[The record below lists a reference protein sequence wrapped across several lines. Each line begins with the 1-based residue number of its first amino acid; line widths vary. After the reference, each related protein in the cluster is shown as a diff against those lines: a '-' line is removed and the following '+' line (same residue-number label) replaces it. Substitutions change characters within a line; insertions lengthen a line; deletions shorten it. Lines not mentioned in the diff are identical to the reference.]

1 MGLYSDKLWK
11 ACRLIKAY
19 NQRLSETKLP
29 SGVKPPKQIHDE
41 RFVEKLV
48 GIGGVSD
55 ELIRQ
60 CSWEELENCGLPRL
74 LARDIAK
81 VFRANEVEPD
91 DIVRQWRPLLKQWK
105 LHWRDHIDLAEKLDA
120 AAREHGWHLE
130 TEDHVKPKLSAQEF
144 KRLLERIRDEHLQR
158 DMFGALGH
166 LDFTLSNHCPRE
178 VWEPVLQSWELSWEE
193 HEELAKRLNGAAIK
207 HGWKVQGGKLEIPNL
222 TKGKEFQKLL
232 VDIRDEYLAELD
244 S

>member
-19 NQRLSETKLP
+19 NQKLSETQLP
-29 SGVKPPKQIHDE
+29 PGVKPPKQIHDE
-41 RFVEKLV
+41 RFIEKLV

-91 DIVRQWRPLLKQWK
+91 DVVRQWRPLLKMWK

-120 AAREHGWHLE
+120 AARDHGYHADTENKVEKTLTALE
-130 TEDHVKPKLSAQEF
+130 FRH
-144 KRLLERIRDEHLQR
+144 LLENIRDEHLVG
-158 DMFGALGH
+158 DMLGE
-166 LDFTLSNHCPRE
+166 LNLEGIMSSRCPRE
-178 VWEPVLQSWELSWEE
+178 VWEPVLDSWDLSWED
-193 HEELAKRLNGAAIK
+193 HEPLAHKLNEAAIK
-207 HGWKVQGGKLEIPNL
+207 HGWKVHGGKLEIPNL
-222 TKGKEFQKLL
+222 TKGKEFQNLL